1 MLGPGRV
8 GHLRVLLTWRDP
20 NGWCFTSLDLA
31 PAGCGASRDRGR
43 GTGLEPCPGCSSP
56 GPKMKAESA
65 ALLLQ
70 KLIFG
75 FFPSRPPSCPPALLP
90 RLLRCL
96 QQGQDGNF
104 PVVVETQMKY
114 KLQTKKPN
122 KKSLCARL
130 DSRFAA
136 PACGD
141 FRALLQRTP
150 CSQGGY
156 RASGEAPCQP
166 RNSVL
171 SSEQR
176 LGVPREEALK
186 VSITC
191 AVLRALLHP
200 GMQQPLGFRHPCQ
213 LWHPRQHLPT
223 WP

>member
-8 GHLRVLLTWRDP
+8 GHLRVLLIWKDP
-20 NGWCFTSLDLA
+20 NGWWFTSLDLA
-31 PAGCGASRDRGR
+31 PAGCGTSGDG
-43 GTGLEPCPGCSSP
+43 GTGTGSEPCPGCSSP
-56 GPKMKAESA
+56 GPRMEAESA

-114 KLQTKKPN
+114 KLQMKKP

-136 PACGD
+136 LACGD

-150 CSQGGY
+150 RSQGCYG
-156 RASGEAPCQP
+156 ASVEAPCQP
-166 RNSVL
+166 RNSAL

-186 VSITC
+186 VSIAC
-191 AVLRALLHP
+191 AVLRASLHP

-213 LWHPRQHLPT
+213 LRHPG
-223 WP
+223 

>member
-90 RLLRCL
+90 PAASLPPAGPGWELPGCCRNPDEV
-96 QQGQDGNF
+96 QASNEKAKQ
-104 PVVVETQMKY
+104 E
-114 KLQTKKPN
+114 
-122 KKSLCARL
+122 KSLC
-130 DSRFAA
+130 
-136 PACGD
+136 
-141 FRALLQRTP
+141 TP
-150 CSQGGY
+150 G
-156 RASGEAPCQP
+156 
-166 RNSVL
+166 
-171 SSEQR
+171 
-176 LGVPREEALK
+176 
-186 VSITC
+186 
-191 AVLRALLHP
+191 
-200 GMQQPLGFRHPCQ
+200 QPLCCTGM
-213 LWHPRQHLPT
+213 W
-223 WP
+223 